1 MEFKDNLMTNRIF
14 AYARVSTQDQKLDS
28 QLDALKEHGYDELF
42 QEKVSGKKT
51 KDRPALLEMLGKVR
65 EGDIVLI
72 YKFDRLSRSMRDLV
86 SIAEEIKEKKAH
98 FKSLSED
105 INTSTPMGNFFFNV
119 TSSFAQLER
128 DLISERTK
136 AGLEAA
142 RKRGKKPGRKKGMS
156 DELKLKCESVYAI
169 YQSSDSESVEKICKR
184 FNLQK
189 SSFYRWKVD
198 YIDSKPEQQIDVFS
212 IR

>member
-1 MEFKDNLMTNRIF
+1 METKDNLMASRIY
-14 AYARVSTQDQKLDS
+14 AYARVSTQDQKLDL
-28 QLDALKEHGYDELF
+28 QLDALKKHGYDELF
-42 QEKVSGKKT
+42 QEKISGKKT
-51 KDRPALLEMLGKVR
+51 KDRPALLEMLSRVR
-65 EGDIVLI
+65 EDDLVLI

-98 FKSLSED
+98 FKSLSEE
-105 INTSTPMGNFFFNV
+105 INTCTPMGNFFFNV

-136 AGLEAA
+136 AGLKAA
-142 RKRGKKPGRKKGMS
+142 RERGRKPGRKKGMS
-156 DELKLKCESVYAI
+156 EELKLKCESVYAI
-169 YQSSDSESVEKICKR
+169 YQSSDSESVEKLCKR

-189 SSFYRWKVD
+189 SSFYRWKVT
-198 YIDSKPEQQIDVFS
+198 YIDSKPEQQIDAFT